1 MAVQTSPGA
10 DTGPSLPPPRGRS
23 AGRFVARRW
32 RWLGLLAVLAG
43 AAAWALPQWLV
54 GPEVAVHTVVR
65 GELVHSIV
73 ATGHV
78 ETPYRVEIG
87 SQITGT
93 VKDVLVEEGERVRP
107 GQPLIVLDATELDA
121 AVAAAE
127 GAVAQAE
134 ARLRQMRELTR
145 PAAEEAQKQA
155 RANLE
160 NARVAYDR
168 AARLARSG
176 SGTQATLD
184 EATRALNVAQAAM
197 RTAELQV
204 YTSAPGG
211 SDYVMAET
219 QLGQARA
226 NLATA
231 RARRGYATIAAPRD
245 GTLITRSVERG
256 TVVQPGKA
264 LLVLAPA
271 GDMQLV
277 VQIDERNLSL
287 LALGQEA
294 LASADAYPDRRFP
307 AVLRYINPAVD
318 IARAS
323 VEVKLQVPDPPDYLR
338 QDMTVSVDI
347 AVDRRPDAVV
357 APTRAIHDMASGS
370 PWVLVVRDGRA
381 QRQPVRLGLRA
392 MDQVQILEGLAPGE
406 AVLPLTSGVA
416 AGQPIRPVAP

>member
-1 MAVQTSPGA
+1 M
-10 DTGPSLPPPRGRS
+10 
-23 AGRFVARRW
+23 
-32 RWLGLLAVLAG
+32 
-43 AAAWALPQWLV
+43 
-54 GPEVAVHTVVR
+54 
-65 GELVHSIV
+65 
-73 ATGHV
+73 
-78 ETPYRVEIG
+78 
-87 SQITGT
+87 
-93 VKDVLVEEGERVRP
+93 RP